1 GEKTTD
7 LNAYVAGMG
16 SSKRIVVWDNTIA
29 AMTTPEIVYVA
40 GHETGHYVLKHIQ
53 KGMLFFAALL
63 LIAFYLGY
71 RTVGWVLARYGSG
84 WDIRNL
90 QDWASLPV
98 LFLLLSIFSFIVT
111 PIGSAFSR
119 YLEHQADQYGL
130 EVTHGLTPDS
140 SQVAARAFQV
150 LGEVGL
156 SDPDPNPL
164 DVFLFYD
171 HPPVSDPVPFSVT

>member
-1 GEKTTD
+1 MF
-7 LNAYVAGMG
+7 LFA
-16 SSKRIVVWDNTIA
+16 VV
-29 AMTTPEIVYVA
+29 
-40 GHETGHYVLKHIQ
+40 
-53 KGMLFFAALL
+53 L

-71 RTVGWVLARYGSG
+71 RTVGWVLSRFGAR
-84 WDIRNL
+84 WKIRNVDDRGGL
-90 QDWASLPV
+90 DDWASLPV
-98 LFLLLSIFSFIVT
+98 LLLLLSIFSFVVT

-156 SDPDPNPL
+156 SDPDPNPVN
-164 DVFLFYD
+164 VFLFYD
-171 HPPVSDPVPFSVT
+171 HPPISSRVKFCVTYNPWASGGQGEFVK